1 MKLKEEK
8 KKCIQNYK
16 FSKTNIEA
24 TPRSPIHLKQ
34 KSSRQSTAENH

>member
-8 KKCIQNYK
+8 KNHK

-24 TPRSPIHLKQ
+24 TPRFPQHPRRKFSQH
-34 KSSRQSTAENH
+34 